1 MSIVNL
7 SSQDG
12 THPVAAAQPGGTST
26 FPGFGNA
33 RAPQAQAGFSFA
45 GTHPVAAA
53 QPEGTSQMNTGGPA
67 APSHSFSP
75 ATPLGQWSGGT
86 QQVPLGQ
93 WSGGTQQ
100 VPTVATYG
108 INTGSPPQTLLPS
121 HYAQHL
127 LASNAAFTNKA
138 DSSSSSDSE
147 SDSSESETPPTIYTN
162 NVNVYN
168 GTPTPKK
175 KKKKNNK
182 KDKKKKKKNNNKKKK
197 ARSN

>member
-1 MSIVNL
+1 
-7 SSQDG
+7 
-12 THPVAAAQPGGTST
+12 
-26 FPGFGNA
+26 
-33 RAPQAQAGFSFA
+33 
-45 GTHPVAAA
+45 
-53 QPEGTSQMNTGGPA
+53 MNTGGPA

-75 ATPLGQWSGGT
+75 AT
-86 QQVPLGQ
+86 PLGQ

-127 LASNAAFTNKA
+127 LASNAALTNKA

-147 SDSSESETPPTIYTN
+147 SDSSESETPSTIYTN

-168 GTPTPKK
+168 GTPTPKNK
-175 KKKKNNK
+175 KKKSKKDKK
-182 KDKKKKKKNNNKKKK
+182 KDKKKKRKKKK
-197 ARSN
+197 ARRN